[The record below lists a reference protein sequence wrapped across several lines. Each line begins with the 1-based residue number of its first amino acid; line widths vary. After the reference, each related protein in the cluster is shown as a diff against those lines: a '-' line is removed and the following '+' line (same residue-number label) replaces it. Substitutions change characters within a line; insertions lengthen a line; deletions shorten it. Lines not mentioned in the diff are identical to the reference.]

1 MAAQPEIHNFTIVTD
16 RYDVPKT
23 KWDYNAGRIYTTL
36 SDSEQHHL
44 LNIQIITGNCDNF
57 AIFGILSFLLTH
69 PKQPYTPSHIHR
81 STMGGKL
88 EVDTNDVVSCL

>member
-16 RYDVPKT
+16 RNDVPKT

-44 LNIQIITGNCDNF
+44 LNIQDGRQLPEIVTTLLFLEYCRFYLHIQNNLIHQ
-57 AIFGILSFLLTH
+57 AI
-69 PKQPYTPSHIHR
+69 YTDR
-81 STMGGKL
+81 QWAENWK
-88 EVDTNDVVSCL
+88 